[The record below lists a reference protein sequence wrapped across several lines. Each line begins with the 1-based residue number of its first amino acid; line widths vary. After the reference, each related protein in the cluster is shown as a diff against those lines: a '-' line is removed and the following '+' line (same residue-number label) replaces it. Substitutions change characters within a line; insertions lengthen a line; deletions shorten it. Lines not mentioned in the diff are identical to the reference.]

1 VCFIFLVYVNSG
13 KEKFLINLFVLFARN
28 GLCMMDMKTSLLFLL
43 IFVFEVIS
51 GMMLC
56 YLS

>member
-1 VCFIFLVYVNSG
+1 VNSG